1 MGCARW
7 FIVGGGQAMSDFNL
21 LPWREQ
27 LRHSRIRS
35 WQWGCVLSSVA
46 TVSVVYGLDRAWDGW
61 LAEQHAQQQ
70 QAEQTMALWQ
80 VELKS
85 DAEWQART
93 RLAQQVQHDWVQL
106 RQQQTRAWQVM
117 QQWLSVPP
125 LGVQI
130 ERVMWRDQQC
140 QVSGWALSEGHWQNW
155 QTALAV
161 ADFSP
166 QAEQSPWAEA
176 QWRQADELSVKQHP
190 FQLTLTLPALW
201 AKP

>member
-1 MGCARW
+1 MGCAGR
-7 FIVGGGQAMSDFNL
+7 FVIGGGQAMSDFNL

-35 WQWGCVLSSVA
+35 WQWGSVLSLLASVCA
-46 TVSVVYGLDRAWDGW
+46 VYGLDQAWNGW
-61 LAEQHAQQQ
+61 LAEQQAQQQ

-80 VELKS
+80 AELKS

-93 RLAQQVQHDWVQL
+93 RMAQHVQADWVYW
-106 RQQQTRAWQVM
+106 RQQQTLAWQVM

-125 LGVQI
+125 RGVQI
-130 ERVMWRDQQC
+130 ERVVWRDPHC
-140 QVSGWALSEGHWQNW
+140 QVSGWALSAGHWQNW

-161 ADFSP
+161 AGFSP
-166 QAEQSPWAEA
+166 QTEQSSWAEA
-176 QWRQADELSVKQHP
+176 QWRQADGLAAKKHP
-190 FQLTLTLPALW
+190 FQLTLTLPTLV